1 MPYVADRSLRL
12 VHDGTHGCDRSDAR
26 GAAPEV
32 IAAGDDLPSA
42 TLAGRQILWDACQ
55 GLLDRSGRQPEV
67 RPRGPRRRAPRPRAR
82 RPDDSR
88 ADPTRV
94 ASTTSAKWKAS
105 AARRGKVFVTV
116 SSGVAPTGTVTA
128 EDRGRAIAR
137 ATLAVSHQGRIAVRI
152 RRLSRGR
159 HVLVVHYGGSATT
172 VGSSS
177 ANRTVTLR

>member
-1 MPYVADRSLRL
+1 MAAIVATPVGRRR
-12 VHDGTHGCDRSDAR
+12 RSDPEDPDA
-26 GAAPEV
+26 GHLDPGHAA
-32 IAAGDDLPSA
+32 
-42 TLAGRQILWDACQ
+42 
-55 GLLDRSGRQPEV
+55 
-67 RPRGPRRRAPRPRAR
+67 
-82 RPDDSR
+82 PDDSR